1 MELKRRYL
9 SRNVLGVA
17 LLLCGSLHL
26 APLCLAAPTIGPVSP
41 AGATRGSE
49 VEVMVSGTNFHEV
62 QEIFFEDGIIQQKK
76 IEAVNDKQLKAT
88 LFVPEDAPFGNHR
101 FRVRTKKGLSLLRT
115 FRVGPFPQVAETE
128 TNTSNPKVVNNTPDT
143 AQEIQVPETGGL
155 TIAGVVRQEDVDC
168 YRISLEKGQRLSVA
182 VDAVRLNYTPFDP
195 YIDVINEAGFVVS
208 ASDDHPLME
217 QDAILA
223 VNAPESGDYFVRVRE
238 SAYGGNAA
246 CSYLLHLGRF
256 PTPSVALPPGGNPQ
270 SEVLVK
276 WLGDPAGDFE
286 SKIKIP
292 KEFPRASSEINK
304 LLAVH
309 PQRDGIIS
317 AEAVPFRVTS
327 LPVSKES
334 DANDSP
340 DVQMRVPA
348 PAAIWG
354 LLEKENDTD
363 WIRIEAP
370 KGSKWSV
377 KGYGRRLGS
386 PIDLTLNAYRDN
398 EKHTRITGNDDS
410 GGGPD
415 SLMNVTTPEE
425 GSFLVRV
432 SDHQKRGG
440 DTFVWWIEVEPIV
453 SLVKLSVPP
462 SQTKSQ
468 NDLFPQ
474 VPRGNRTAVILN
486 AFRNNF
492 SGELKLLSENLPKG
506 VTATCPNFQN
516 GAPGSFVVFEAADDA
531 PLSAAMAGYR
541 AVDAADQTKVLG
553 GLEQGT
559 EMIHGNPNRTPWR
572 YSRSTEMPVAV
583 VEKVPVSLE
592 LIQPAVPLVKN
603 GKADLLV
610 RIHKDKGFKGK
621 VRLFFPF
628 KPPGIGAASGVDVP
642 ADKTEVVYPINA
654 SDKAPL
660 QEWDVVVSAIV
671 TLEGEDAK
679 GRPSIRISS
688 QPVKITVA
696 EPFIQVALDKGMTE
710 QGQNTTFTG
719 TVTVPTAFTGEAK
732 AVLLGLP
739 AKTTAEPL
747 VITSESKE
755 IEFPVTVAADAPA
768 GRHANIVC
776 EVHVPQD
783 GHQIVHRMAATE
795 FRIDKP
801 LPAKVSAAPKP
812 EPPKP
817 EQQKKKISRR
827 EQLRIQARSVSQSVP
842 VKESKGV
849 AQ

>member
-1 MELKRRYL
+1 MEIKRRCISL
-9 SRNVLGVA
+9 NVSVA
-17 LLLCGSLHL
+17 VFLLCGSGLL
-26 APLCLAAPTIGPVSP
+26 APLCIAAPTIGLVSP
-41 AGATRGSE
+41 AGAARGSE
-49 VEVMVSGTNFHEV
+49 IEVVVSGTNFYEV
-62 QEIFFEDGIIQQKK
+62 QEIFFEDGIIQEKK
-76 IEAVNDKQLKAT
+76 IEAVNDKQLKVT
-88 LFVPEDAPFGNHR
+88 LVVPKDAPFGNHR
-101 FRVRTKKGLSLLRT
+101 FRIRTKKGLSKLRT
-115 FRVGPFPQVAETE
+115 FRVGPFPQVAEIE
-128 TNTSNPKVVNNTPDT
+128 ANTSNPKTENNTPDT

-155 TIAGVVRQEDVDC
+155 TISGVVRQEDVDC
-168 YRISLEKGQRLSVA
+168 YRIALKKGQRLSVA
-182 VDAVRLNYTPFDP
+182 VDGVRLNYTPFDP
-195 YIDVINEAGFVVS
+195 YIDVIDEDGFVVA

-217 QDAILA
+217 QDAIFA
-223 VNAPESGDYFVRVRE
+223 VNAPESGNYFVRIRE
-238 SAYGGNAA
+238 SAYGGNAS
-246 CSYLLHLGRF
+246 CGYLLHLGRF
-256 PTPSVALPPGGNPQ
+256 PTPSVALPPGGNPE

-276 WLGDPAGDFE
+276 WLGDLAGEFE

-292 KEFPRASSEINK
+292 KEFPRASSEISK
-304 LLAVH
+304 LLSVH
-309 PQRDGIIS
+309 PERDGVTS

-327 LPVSKES
+327 LPVSRES

-340 DVQMRVPA
+340 DVQSRVPA

-410 GGGPD
+410 GGPD
-415 SLMNVTTPEE
+415 SLMNVTSPEE

-440 DTFVWWIEVEPIV
+440 DTFVWWIEVEPV
-453 SLVKLSVPP
+453 VPLVKLSVPP

-474 VPRGNRTAVILN
+474 VPRGNRSTVILN
-486 AFRNNF
+486 ASRSNF
-492 SGELKLLSENLPKG
+492 NAELKLLAENLPKG
-506 VTATCPNFQN
+506 VTATCPKFRN
-516 GAPGSFVVFEAADDA
+516 GAPGSFVVFEAGKDA
-531 PLSAAMAGYR
+531 PLSATMATCR

-553 GLEQGT
+553 GLLQGT

-572 YSRSTEMPVAV
+572 YSRSKEMPVAV

-610 RIHKDKGFKGK
+610 RVHKDEGYKGK

-642 ADKTEVVYPINA
+642 ADKTEVAYPINA
-654 SDKAPL
+654 SDKAPV
-660 QEWDVVVSAIV
+660 QDWDVVVSATV
-671 TLEGEDAK
+671 TFQGEDAK
-679 GRPSIRISS
+679 GRPAIRISS
-688 QPVKITVA
+688 RPVKITVA
-696 EPFIQVALDKGMTE
+696 EPFVQVALDKGMAE
-710 QGQNTTFTG
+710 QGQTTTFIG

-776 EVHVPQD
+776 EVHVPQE

-817 EQQKKKISRR
+817 AQQKKKVSRR
-827 EQLRIQARSVSQSVP
+827 EQLRIQARSVSQSSP
-842 VKESKGV
+842 VKESKGA

>member
-1 MELKRRYL
+1 M
-9 SRNVLGVA
+9 
-17 LLLCGSLHL
+17 
-26 APLCLAAPTIGPVSP
+26 
-41 AGATRGSE
+41 
-49 VEVMVSGTNFHEV
+49 
-62 QEIFFEDGIIQQKK
+62 
-76 IEAVNDKQLKAT
+76 
-88 LFVPEDAPFGNHR
+88 
-101 FRVRTKKGLSLLRT
+101 
-115 FRVGPFPQVAETE
+115 
-128 TNTSNPKVVNNTPDT
+128 
-143 AQEIQVPETGGL
+143 
-155 TIAGVVRQEDVDC
+155 
-168 YRISLEKGQRLSVA
+168 
-182 VDAVRLNYTPFDP
+182 
-195 YIDVINEAGFVVS
+195 
-208 ASDDHPLME
+208 
-217 QDAILA
+217 
-223 VNAPESGDYFVRVRE
+223 
-238 SAYGGNAA
+238 
-246 CSYLLHLGRF
+246 
-256 PTPSVALPPGGNPQ
+256 
-270 SEVLVK
+270 
-276 WLGDPAGDFE
+276 
-286 SKIKIP
+286 
-292 KEFPRASSEINK
+292 
-304 LLAVH
+304 
-309 PQRDGIIS
+309 
-317 AEAVPFRVTS
+317 
-327 LPVSKES
+327 
-334 DANDSP
+334 
-340 DVQMRVPA
+340 
-348 PAAIWG
+348 
-354 LLEKENDTD
+354 
-363 WIRIEAP
+363 
-370 KGSKWSV
+370 
-377 KGYGRRLGS
+377 
-386 PIDLTLNAYRDN
+386 
-398 EKHTRITGNDDS
+398 
-410 GGGPD
+410 
-415 SLMNVTTPEE
+415 
-425 GSFLVRV
+425 
-432 SDHQKRGG
+432 
-440 DTFVWWIEVEPIV
+440 
-453 SLVKLSVPP
+453 KLSVPP
-462 SQTKSQ
+462 SRTKSQ
-468 NDLFPQ
+468 DDLFPQ
-474 VPRGNRTAVILN
+474 VPRGNCAAVILN
-486 AFRNNF
+486 ASRNNF
-492 SGELKLLSENLPKG
+492 SGELKLLSENLPQG
-506 VTATCPNFQN
+506 ITAACPNFQN
-516 GAPGSFVVFEAADDA
+516 GAPGSFVVFKAADDA

-572 YSRSTEMPVAV
+572 YSRSAEMPVAV
-583 VEKVPVSLE
+583 VEEVPVSLE
-592 LIQPAVPLVKN
+592 LVQPAVPLVKN
-603 GKADLLV
+603 GKTDLLV
-610 RIHKDKGFKGK
+610 RVHKDEGFKGK

-827 EQLRIQARSVSQSVP
+827 EQLRIQARSVSQAVP

>member
-1 MELKRRYL
+1 MAIKRRYIFL
-9 SRNVLGVA
+9 NLPGAVF
-17 LLLCGSLHL
+17 LLYGFWLL
-26 APLCLAAPTIGPVSP
+26 APLCMAAPAIGPVSP
-41 AGATRGSE
+41 AGAMRGSE
-49 VEVMVSGTNFHEV
+49 VEVLVSGTNFHEA
-62 QEIFFEDGIIQQKK
+62 QEIFFEDGIIQQKN
-76 IEAVNDKQLKAT
+76 IEAINDKQLKVT
-88 LFVPEDAPFGNHR
+88 LVVPDDAPFGNHR
-101 FRVRTKKGLSLLRT
+101 FRVRTKKGLSTLRT
-115 FRVGPFPQVAETE
+115 FRVGPFPQVTEIE
-128 TNTSNPKVVNNTPDT
+128 TNTSNPKTKNNTPDT
-143 AQEIQVPETGGL
+143 AQDIQVPETGGL
-155 TIAGVVRQEDVDC
+155 TISGVVRQEDVDC
-168 YRISLEKGQRLSVA
+168 YRVPLEKGQRLSVA

-195 YIDVINEAGFVVS
+195 YIDVINEAGFVIA

-223 VNAPESGDYFVRVRE
+223 VNAPESGNYFVRIRE

-256 PTPSVALPPGGNPQ
+256 PTPSVALPPGGNPE

-276 WLGDPAGDFE
+276 WLGDLAGEFE

-292 KEFPRASSEINK
+292 KEFAQASSEISK
-304 LLAVH
+304 LLSIH
-309 PQRDGIIS
+309 PERDGVTS

-327 LPVSKES
+327 LPVSRES
-334 DANDSP
+334 DANDLP
-340 DVQMRVPA
+340 DVQSRVPA

-410 GGGPD
+410 GGPD
-415 SLMNVTTPEE
+415 SLMNVTSPEE

-440 DTFVWWIEVEPIV
+440 DMFVWWIEVEPIV
-453 SLVKLSVPP
+453 PLVKLSVPP

-474 VPRGNRTAVILN
+474 VPRGNRAAVILN
-486 AFRNNF
+486 ASRSNF

-506 VTATCPNFQN
+506 ISVACPNFRN
-516 GAPGSFVVFEAADDA
+516 GAPGSFVVFSAAEDA
-531 PLSAAMAGYR
+531 PLSAAMAEYS

-583 VEKVPVSLE
+583 VEEVPVSLE

-610 RIHKDKGFKGK
+610 RVRKDEGFKGK

-628 KPPGIGAASGVDVP
+628 QPPGIGAASGVDVP
-642 ADKTEVVYPINA
+642 ADKSEVVYPINA

-660 QEWDVVVSAIV
+660 QEWDVVVSATV
-671 TLEGEDAK
+671 TFQGESAK

-696 EPFIQVALDKGMTE
+696 EPFVQVALDKGMTE

-747 VITSESKE
+747 IFTSESKE

-776 EVHVPQD
+776 EVHVPQE
-783 GHQIVHRMAATE
+783 GHQIIHRMAATE

-812 EPPKP
+812 DPPKP
-817 EQQKKKISRR
+817 TQQKKKVSRR
-827 EQLRIQARSVSQSVP
+827 EQLRIQARSVSQTGP
-842 VKESKGV
+842 VKETEGA